1 MASNIEQLV
10 QRLRQPLKAY
20 FLSIDTTRFLGRVT
34 TFPASADI
42 PGGLQA
48 DDWCIRTDLDLPC
61 FYDGTRWLTYEIFS
75 SSGMLTL
82 ATTTSGTQ
90 ALLRVNRTDYALY
103 ITRVV
108 VLARVNTTNNGG
120 NFWTM
125 ATRGLDAP
133 LATNSVIYSSTTAT
147 YTAGTFT
154 ALEVAAGAGGFTA
167 TPTQYQWFDLAL
179 TKTGAPGSIDV
190 ASTVYYR
197 QIIT

>member
-1 MASNIEQLV
+1 MSGAQRDL
-10 QRLRQPLKAY
+10 QRLRRDLAGY
-20 FLSIDTTRFLGRVT
+20 FLSHDRVRFLGRIPDFST
-34 TFPASADI
+34 TANA
-42 PGGLQA
+42 PGGLQT

-61 FYDGTRWLTYEIFS
+61 FYDGARWLSYEIFS

-108 VLARVNTTNNGG
+108 VLARVNTTNNGS

-125 ATRGLDAP
+125 ATRGLDAA
-133 LATNSVIYSSTTAT
+133 LATNSVIYSSTTAA